1 MADILVKTPSMGKT
15 VKLFSGSV
23 SSGELIKFRESHS
36 ESGRLIMCMF
46 LTTAID
52 GHLIQKQHFCH
63 HGESICHTNSSY
75 VASKLYGTSACGCNN
90 NTVILKEL
98 FSVSYRRCMP
108 GTLDWQWPSIGGAC
122 QTDKIA
128 ILLN

>member
-1 MADILVKTPSMGKT
+1 MMADILVKTPSMGKT

-36 ESGRLIMCMF
+36 ESGRLNMCMF

-98 FSVSYRRCMP
+98 FSSFLPSMYAGHVRLAVAKHRWCMP
-108 GTLDWQWPSIGGAC
+108 
-122 QTDKIA
+122 
-128 ILLN
+128 N